1 MSDNDKYFESDEFK
15 EIISRYETAR
25 QAGETPYFDP
35 EDLTDI
41 AEYYYM
47 LGNMPSAIEA
57 ADQAVR
63 MFPGAAEP
71 LAFRARMA
79 LHADNDTR
87 LAKKLIDKIDDE
99 THPEYHYVV
108 AELMIFSKQYDQA
121 EAFLEE
127 QFEAIDD
134 EEEREDF
141 IIDVAMLYADY
152 ELYEKA
158 AKWLH
163 QYTDTDDPDY
173 KELRGRIA
181 MHRGNYEES
190 ERIFNELIDSDPYST
205 PYWNHLASAQFMHN
219 NIRDSIQSS
228 EFSIAINPN
237 NADAILNK
245 ANGLFSLGNFKEARK
260 FYKRFC
266 ELCPQEE
273 SGEMFQGIC
282 YLNMEEPEK
291 GIKHL
296 KKAEEIAP
304 EDSENLFE
312 IYQELAFSLSR
323 IGKIDEALEYT
334 EKMLNLPNAPH
345 DEALVMKAHLLMEAK
360 QWVEA
365 QACYS
370 QAIIESG
377 GSAHIF
383 LRVAISI
390 YDLGYYDHAYRLF
403 RMLDN
408 FEDNENRT
416 EGFAYEA
423 LCCYSLGKKEEFREA
438 VRKACERNPREA
450 AIVLCDLFPEEVE
463 PKDYYRYLVE
473 S

>member
-87 LAKKLIDKIDDE
+87 LAKKLIDQIDDE

-121 EAFLEE
+121 ETFLEE

-245 ANGLFSLGNFKEARK
+245 ANGLFSLGNFKEAK
-260 FYKRFC
+260 KYYKRFS
-266 ELCPQEE
+266 ELCPNEE

-282 YLNMEEPEK
+282 ELNMDHLEK
-291 GIKHL
+291 GIEHL

-323 IGKIDEALEYT
+323 IGKIDKALEYT
-334 EKMLNLPNAPH
+334 EKMLNRPNAPH

-463 PKDYYRYLVE
+463 PKDYYQYLINN
-473 S
+473 

>member
-1 MSDNDKYFESDEFK
+1 
-15 EIISRYETAR
+15 
-25 QAGETPYFDP
+25 
-35 EDLTDI
+35 
-41 AEYYYM
+41 
-47 LGNMPSAIEA
+47 
-57 ADQAVR
+57 
-63 MFPGAAEP
+63 
-71 LAFRARMA
+71 
-79 LHADNDTR
+79 
-87 LAKKLIDKIDDE
+87 
-99 THPEYHYVV
+99 
-108 AELMIFSKQYDQA
+108 
-121 EAFLEE
+121 
-127 QFEAIDD
+127 
-134 EEEREDF
+134 
-141 IIDVAMLYADY
+141 
-152 ELYEKA
+152 
-158 AKWLH
+158 
-163 QYTDTDDPDY
+163 
-173 KELRGRIA
+173 

-408 FEDNENRT
+408 FDDNENRT

-463 PKDYYRYLVE
+463 PKDYYQYLVE

>member
-87 LAKKLIDKIDDE
+87 LAKQLIDQIDDE

-205 PYWNHLASAQFMHN
+205 P
-219 NIRDSIQSS
+219 
-228 EFSIAINPN
+228 
-237 NADAILNK
+237 
-245 ANGLFSLGNFKEARK
+245 
-260 FYKRFC
+260 
-266 ELCPQEE
+266 
-273 SGEMFQGIC
+273 
-282 YLNMEEPEK
+282 
-291 GIKHL
+291 
-296 KKAEEIAP
+296 
-304 EDSENLFE
+304 
-312 IYQELAFSLSR
+312 
-323 IGKIDEALEYT
+323 
-334 EKMLNLPNAPH
+334 
-345 DEALVMKAHLLMEAK
+345 
-360 QWVEA
+360 
-365 QACYS
+365 
-370 QAIIESG
+370 
-377 GSAHIF
+377 
-383 LRVAISI
+383 
-390 YDLGYYDHAYRLF
+390 
-403 RMLDN
+403 
-408 FEDNENRT
+408 
-416 EGFAYEA
+416 
-423 LCCYSLGKKEEFREA
+423 
-438 VRKACERNPREA
+438 
-450 AIVLCDLFPEEVE
+450 
-463 PKDYYRYLVE
+463 
-473 S
+473 

>member
-1 MSDNDKYFESDEFK
+1 MSENDKYFESDEFK
-15 EIISRYETAR
+15 EIFKRYEAAR
-25 QAGETPYFDP
+25 KRGESPYFDP
-35 EDLTDI
+35 EELTDI
-41 AEYYYM
+41 AEYYSMY
-47 LGNMPSAIEA
+47 GNVEA
-57 ADQAVR
+57 AVEAAELGTR

-71 LAFRARMA
+71 LAFLARMA
-79 LHADNDTR
+79 MHNEDDIGRAEE
-87 LAKKLIDKIDDE
+87 LIEEIDDK

-282 YLNMEEPEK
+282 YLNMEELEK

-323 IGKIDEALEYT
+323 IGKIDEALDYT

-370 QAIIESG
+370 QAIIESN
-377 GSAHIF
+377 GSPHIF

-403 RMLDN
+403 RMLGKFDGDD
-408 FEDNENRT
+408 ERT

-423 LCCYSLGKKEEFREA
+423 LCCYSLGKEKEFREA

-463 PKDYYRYLVE
+463 PKDYYRYLINN
-473 S
+473 

>member
-87 LAKKLIDKIDDE
+87 LAKKLIDQIDDE

-141 IIDVAMLYADY
+141 IIDVAMLYA
-152 ELYEKA
+152 E
-158 AKWLH
+158 
-163 QYTDTDDPDY
+163 YTDTDDPDY

-408 FEDNENRT
+408 FDDNENRT

-463 PKDYYRYLVE
+463 PKDYYQYLVE

>member
-87 LAKKLIDKIDDE
+87 LAKKLIDQIDDE

-237 NADAILNK
+237 NSDAILNK
-245 ANGLFSLGNFKEARK
+245 ANGLFSLGNFKEAK
-260 FYKRFC
+260 KYYKRFS
-266 ELCPQEE
+266 ELCPNEE

-282 YLNMEEPEK
+282 ELNMDHLEK
-291 GIKHL
+291 GIEHL
-296 KKAEEIAP
+296 KKAEKIAP
-304 EDSENLFE
+304 ENSTNLFE

-323 IGKIDEALEYT
+323 IGHSEEALAYA
-334 EKMLNLPNAPH
+334 EKMLNAPTGAH
-345 DEALVMKAHLLMEAK
+345 DEALVLKAHLLMEAK
-360 QWVEA
+360 HWAEA

-370 QAIIESG
+370 QAIIESN

-403 RMLDN
+403 RMLGKFDGDD
-408 FEDNENRT
+408 ERT

-423 LCCYSLGKKEEFREA
+423 LCCYSLGKEKEFREA
-438 VRKACERNPREA
+438 VKKACERNPREA

-463 PKDYYRYLVE
+463 PKDYYQYLINN
-473 S
+473 

>member
-1 MSDNDKYFESDEFK
+1 MSENDKYFESDEFK
-15 EIISRYETAR
+15 EIFKRYEAAR
-25 QAGETPYFDP
+25 KRGESPYFDP
-35 EDLTDI
+35 EELTDI

-87 LAKKLIDKIDDE
+87 LAKKLIDQIDDE

-282 YLNMEEPEK
+282 ELNMDHLEK
-291 GIKHL
+291 GIEHL

-304 EDSENLFE
+304 ENSTNLFE

-323 IGKIDEALEYT
+323 LGHSEEALAYA
-334 EKMLNLPNAPH
+334 EKMLNAPTGAH

-403 RMLDN
+403 RMLGKLDGDD
-408 FEDNENRT
+408 ERT

-423 LCCYSLGKKEEFREA
+423 LCCYSLGKEKEFREA
-438 VRKACERNPREA
+438 VKKACERNPREA

-463 PKDYYRYLVE
+463 PKDYYQYLINN
-473 S
+473 